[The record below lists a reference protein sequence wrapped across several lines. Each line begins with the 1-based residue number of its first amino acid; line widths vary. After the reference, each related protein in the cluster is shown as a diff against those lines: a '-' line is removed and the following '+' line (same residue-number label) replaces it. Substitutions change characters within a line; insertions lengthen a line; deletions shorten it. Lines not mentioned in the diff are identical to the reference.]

1 MEDQTIPPT
10 PPDEGGGRAPRDY
23 QLDLL
28 EKESLIHFLIQSEIE
43 LISCPFVFLVYDE
56 IQPKKDIKCSIMIFK
71 HGYKIF

>member
-1 MEDQTIPPT
+1 MDDQAIPPN

-43 LISCPFVFLVYDE
+43 LISCPFVFSVYGRNTTKE
-56 IQPKKDIKCSIMIFK
+56 R
-71 HGYKIF
+71 YKMFYHNF